1 MPEFTPIPPD
11 DAPYLDESSDDQL
24 VLVKKGQ
31 RYVFECAPGQ
41 EHELLSQLSKLVAD
55 PTNDLNWF
63 DAAVL
68 SHQMGQRMSDR
79 LSEFYEARKTA

>member
-1 MPEFTPIPPD
+1 MAEFTPIPPD
-11 DAPYLDESSDDQL
+11 DAPYLDTTDEQQL

-31 RYVFECAPGQ
+31 RYVFDCPPGH
-41 EHELLSQLSKLVAD
+41 EHELLTQLRAYVAD

-68 SHQMGQRMSDR
+68 SHQVGQRMSDH
-79 LSEFYEARKTA
+79 LTEFYRNRRPA

>member
-1 MPEFTPIPPD
+1 MPEFTPNPPE
-11 DAPYLDESSDDQL
+11 DAPRLEAADENQL
-24 VLVKKGQ
+24 VLVKNGQ
-31 RYVFECAPGQ
+31 RYVFECGPGQ
-41 EHELLSQLSKLVAD
+41 EHELLQRLQFLVAD

-79 LSEFYEARKTA
+79 LSEFYRNRQTG

>member
-1 MPEFTPIPPD
+1 MSDFIPIPPE
-11 DAPYLDESSDDQL
+11 DAPFLDAADEGHL

-31 RYVFECAPGQ
+31 RYRFACEPG
-41 EHELLSQLSKLVAD
+41 HETQLLMQLREMVAD

-79 LSEFYEARKTA
+79 LSELYQNRRPA

>member
-1 MPEFTPIPPD
+1 M
-11 DAPYLDESSDDQL
+11 QL
-24 VLVKKGQ
+24 
-31 RYVFECAPGQ
+31 REM
-41 EHELLSQLSKLVAD
+41 VAD

-79 LSEFYEARKTA
+79 LSELYQNRRPA

>member
-11 DAPYLDESSDDQL
+11 DAPYLDESDDQHL
-24 VLVKKGQ
+24 VLVKNG
-31 RYVFECAPGQ
+31 RRHVFECAPGQ
-41 EHELLSQLSKLVAD
+41 EHELLTRLSSLVAD
-55 PTNDLNWF
+55 PHNDLNWF